1 MPDAMFDDDDAEA
14 GNHNVGDFGAHAFM
28 HHANGK
34 YEMFY
39 KVKRWCKLTE
49 TAI

>member
-1 MPDAMFDDDDAEA
+1 MFDDDDA
-14 GNHNVGDFGAHAFM
+14 GNHNVGDSGAHAFM
-28 HHANGK
+28 HHANYGK

-49 TAI
+49 TAV

>member
-14 GNHNVGDFGAHAFM
+14 GNHVGDSGAHAFM

-39 KVKRWCKLTE
+39 KVKRCKLTE